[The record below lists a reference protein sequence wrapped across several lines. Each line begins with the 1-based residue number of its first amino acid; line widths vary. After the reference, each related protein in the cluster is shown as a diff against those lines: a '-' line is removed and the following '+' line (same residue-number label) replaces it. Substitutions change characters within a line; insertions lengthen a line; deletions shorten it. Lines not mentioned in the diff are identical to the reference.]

1 MLTAP
6 RSSTIV
12 ASSRRGGGDGVNHG
26 DGAARPAFNLDLSKV
41 LFSTDSGENKSS
53 VLVATS
59 DRSATAW
66 KLTLKDESGTFQ
78 YERTDKLTSYKT
90 GEIVKINVTEISS
103 QYDHITA
110 MVLDNNN
117 TSFLHINNTF

>member
-1 MLTAP
+1 M
-6 RSSTIV
+6 
-12 ASSRRGGGDGVNHG
+12 
-26 DGAARPAFNLDLSKV
+26 
-41 LFSTDSGENKSS
+41 
-53 VLVATS
+53 ATS

-110 MVLDNNN
+110 MVLDDNN
-117 TSFLHINNTF
+117 TVLSYGAIGNGTGEKTITIPYGVDGTQIKFFAEKWNGDNKTD

>member
-1 MLTAP
+1 M
-6 RSSTIV
+6 
-12 ASSRRGGGDGVNHG
+12 
-26 DGAARPAFNLDLSKV
+26 
-41 LFSTDSGENKSS
+41 
-53 VLVATS
+53 ATS

-110 MVLDNNN
+110 MVLDNTGKPVLECILIPNKLP
-117 TSFLHINNTF
+117 TTII